1 MATLITK
8 IAFYPPHQRRTN
20 VTPMTLPRL
29 FLTAFMCCV
38 LGVSNVSAASIDDAH
53 AAYKRSDYAQAI
65 TLYSSLAEQGNV
77 DAQHSLGVMYY
88 NGQGVPHDAK
98 ESFKWYMLAAEQG
111 NVKSQAAISSMY
123 FIGQGVTQNYQE
135 AMKWWRL
142 SVEQG
147 FEVSIAYLK
156 HLASI
161 SKPHSSSLEGFTQSA
176 VDDAKSSY
184 ENGDYRQA
192 LKILTPLAEKG
203 IATAQYDIAG
213 MYENGEGVTQNYQEA
228 LKWYRLAAEQ
238 GNTKA
243 IAHLKILEAILAT
256 QNTAP
261 QESRSKQP
269 HQLVGFKTDTKQA
282 EQIRTK
288 TYAQSLEQLRQS
300 SRSVTDSASSQER
313 VSPPRL
319 ILKSSTPNPDGSV
332 ELSGR
337 VISDARISKILING
351 EPLKVPLTKDGSFK
365 VNQRLTTDTRVYRLS
380 VVNEFGQKTNA
391 EITVEH
397 AVTQYI
403 KKVVPLNPRKLK
415 SKANPNAV
423 ALIIGIEAY
432 SRLPQAQY
440 AASDANHFYDY
451 ASQSM
456 GIPLHKIK
464 LLTDTKANRIDL
476 LLAMRNW
483 MKTEIINGK
492 SDVYIFFAG
501 HGLASTDGSKIH
513 LLASD
518 SHLDLLD
525 ETSILRDDLIA
536 SANGAKTITIFLDT
550 CYSGGTRT
558 NETLLTDARPIAILP
573 DMNALPSNVTVL
585 SAASGSQLS
594 SAYEAA
600 QQGLFSYWLM
610 KGLEGDADANQDKK
624 ITTGE
629 LNNYVAKQVIPMAQR
644 RNRQQEPE
652 LRGDSTRVLVSY

>member
-1 MATLITK
+1 MFTKTLK
-8 IAFYPPHQRRTN
+8 
-20 VTPMTLPRL
+20 RL
-29 FLTAFMCCV
+29 LLAVSMCC
-38 LGVSNVSAASIDDAH
+38 LAASVNAEPIDDAH

-65 TLYSSLAEQGNV
+65 KLYSSLAEQGNV

-88 NGQGVPHDAK
+88 NGQGVLHDAE
-98 ESFKWYMLAAEQG
+98 ESFKWYMLAAERG
-111 NVKSQAAISSMY
+111 NIKSQAAISSMY

-135 AMKWWRL
+135 SLKWWRL
-142 SVEQG
+142 SVGQAV
-147 FEVSIAYLK
+147 EVSKDYLK
-156 HLASI
+156 QLPPD
-161 SKPHSSSLEGFTQSA
+161 SKPHSSSLEGYAQSA
-176 VDDAKSSY
+176 VDHAKSSY
-184 ENGDYRQA
+184 EKGDYGQA

-213 MYENGEGVTQNYQEA
+213 MYENGKGVTQNYQEA

-243 IAHLKILEAILAT
+243 RAHVKILETILAT
-256 QNTAP
+256 QKTAP
-261 QESRSKQP
+261 QESRSQQP
-269 HQLVGFKTDTKQA
+269 HQLVGIKTDTKQA

-288 TYAQSLEQLRQS
+288 MYAQSLEQLRQP
-300 SRSVTDSASSQER
+300 SRSETGSASSQKR

-319 ILKSSTPNPDGSV
+319 VFKSSTPNSDGSV

-337 VISDARISKILING
+337 VISDARISEIFING

-365 VNQRLTTDTRVYRLS
+365 VNQRLTTDTRAYRLS
-380 VVNEFGQKTNA
+380 VVDEFGQKTNA

-397 AVTQYI
+397 AVTQY
-403 KKVVPLNPRKLK
+403 PRKLK
-415 SKANPNAV
+415 PKANPNAV

-440 AASDANHFYDY
+440 AASDASHFYDY

-456 GIPLHKIK
+456 GIPFHKIK

-476 LLAMRNW
+476 LLAMRSW
-483 MKTEIINGK
+483 MKTEIVNGK

-513 LLASD
+513 LLTSD

-525 ETSILRDDLIA
+525 ETSILRNDLIA
-536 SANGAKTITIFLDT
+536 SAKGAKTITMFLDT

-558 NETLLTDARPIAILP
+558 NEVLLADARPIAIVP
-573 DMNALPSNVTVL
+573 DKNALPSNVTIL
-585 SAASGSQLS
+585 AAASGAQLS
-594 SAYEAA
+594 STYEAA

-610 KGLEGDADANQDKK
+610 KGLEGDADANNDKK
-624 ITTGE
+624 ITTSE
-629 LNNYVAKQVIPMAQR
+629 LHEYVSRQVRSMAQR
-644 RNRQQEPE
+644 RNRQQDPQ
-652 LRGDSTRVLVSY
+652 LIGDSTRVLVSY

>member
-1 MATLITK
+1 MFTKTLK
-8 IAFYPPHQRRTN
+8 
-20 VTPMTLPRL
+20 RL
-29 FLTAFMCCV
+29 LLAVSMCC
-38 LGVSNVSAASIDDAH
+38 LAASVNAEPIDDAH

-65 TLYSSLAEQGNV
+65 KLYSSLAEQGNV

-88 NGQGVPHDAK
+88 NGQGVLHDAE
-98 ESFKWYMLAAEQG
+98 ESFKWYMLAAERG
-111 NVKSQAAISSMY
+111 NIKSQAAISSMY

-135 AMKWWRL
+135 SLKWWRL
-142 SVEQG
+142 SVGQA
-147 FEVSIAYLK
+147 FEVSKDYLK
-156 HLASI
+156 HLPPG
-161 SKPHSSSLEGFTQSA
+161 SKPHSSSLEGYAQSA
-176 VDDAKSSY
+176 VDHAKSSY
-184 ENGDYRQA
+184 EKGDYGQA

-213 MYENGEGVTQNYQEA
+213 MYENGKGVTQNYQEA

-243 IAHLKILEAILAT
+243 RAHVKILETILAT
-256 QNTAP
+256 QKTAP
-261 QESRSKQP
+261 QESRSQQP
-269 HQLVGFKTDTKQA
+269 HQLVGIKTDTKQA

-288 TYAQSLEQLRQS
+288 TYAQSLEQLRQP
-300 SRSVTDSASSQER
+300 SRSETDSASSQER

-319 ILKSSTPNPDGSV
+319 IFKSSTPNHDGSF

-337 VISDARISKILING
+337 VISDARISEIFIDG

-380 VVNEFGQKTNA
+380 VVDEFGQKTNT

-403 KKVVPLNPRKLK
+403 KNVVPLNPRKLK
-415 SKANPNAV
+415 PKANPNAV

-432 SRLPQAQY
+432 SRIPQAQY

-451 ASQSM
+451 ASESM

-476 LLAMRNW
+476 LLAMRSW
-483 MKTEIINGK
+483 MKKEIVNGK

-513 LLASD
+513 LLTSD

-525 ETSILRDDLIA
+525 ETSILRNDLIA
-536 SANGAKTITIFLDT
+536 SAKGAKTITMFMDT

-558 NETLLTDARPIAILP
+558 NEVLLADARPMAIVP
-573 DMNALPSNVTVL
+573 DKNALPSNVTIL
-585 SAASGSQLS
+585 AAASGAQLS
-594 SAYEAA
+594 STYEAA

-610 KGLEGDADANQDKK
+610 KGLEGDADANNDKK
-624 ITTGE
+624 ITTSE
-629 LNNYVAKQVIPMAQR
+629 LHEYVSRQVRSMAQR
-644 RNRQQEPE
+644 RNRQQDPQ
-652 LRGDSTRVLVSY
+652 LIGDSTRVLVSY